1 MMHFSAR
8 EEGWK
13 VSYSY
18 FLVLGD
24 LVTSSEPR
32 LCCEVKA
39 SLHRRKR
46 FEVRVT
52 GAGAYK
58 VSKMV

>member
-1 MMHFSAR
+1 MMHFFLR

-32 LCCEVKA
+32 LCCEVKS
-39 SLHRRKR
+39 SLHRRNS
-46 FEVRVT
+46 FEVRGT
-52 GAGAYK
+52 GARAYK